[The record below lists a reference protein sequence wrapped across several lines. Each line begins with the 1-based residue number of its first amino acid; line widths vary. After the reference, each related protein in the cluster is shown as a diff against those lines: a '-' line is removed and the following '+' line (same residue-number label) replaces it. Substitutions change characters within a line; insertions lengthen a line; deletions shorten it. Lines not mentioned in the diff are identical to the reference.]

1 MGLYGNITKLKMR
14 QPKKSE
20 CGLMKGKFANTR
32 VLLGLFMQ
40 LFKFTLPVSFDPL
53 VSRRRHI

>member
-1 MGLYGNITKLKMR
+1 MGLYGNLTKE
-14 QPKKSE
+14 PKKSE

-40 LFKFTLPVSFDPL
+40 LFKLLYQFCSLLLCHGGDIFNNKL
-53 VSRRRHI
+53 